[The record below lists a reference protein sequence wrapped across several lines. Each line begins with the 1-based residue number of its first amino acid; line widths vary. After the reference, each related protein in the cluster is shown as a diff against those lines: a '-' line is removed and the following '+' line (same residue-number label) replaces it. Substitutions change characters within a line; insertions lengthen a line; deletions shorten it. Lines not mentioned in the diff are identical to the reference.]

1 MEAGSREAWKLQDI
15 RSMHAGAEWGFTAFA
30 KRFRNGCPTPGAG
43 VTAVRWRAH
52 VWGCLGRLTLIP
64 RLAWVGAVAPPSGG
78 GTLAGGSAPVQQS
91 PSPGV
96 GVRRG
101 WETPG
106 QVCLCLGLA
115 EAPGGVDVALGCR
128 VRASGR
134 VPGHRCLSLCLL
146 SPGEVPGA
154 QDWLDAG
161 EWLASGLPW
170 WLLCG
175 WPQDGKEGVCAR
187 LQWAPAAWHPCFPAG
202 GIVFT
207 VNGGLCWC

>member
-1 MEAGSREAWKLQDI
+1 MGFHSVCKTIPKWLPYPWGRRHSGQVASTRLGLFGQADLDSPAG
-15 RSMHAGAEWGFTAFA
+15 
-30 KRFRNGCPTPGAG
+30 
-43 VTAVRWRAH
+43 
-52 VWGCLGRLTLIP
+52 LG
-64 RLAWVGAVAPPSGG
+64 WCCGPSFWG